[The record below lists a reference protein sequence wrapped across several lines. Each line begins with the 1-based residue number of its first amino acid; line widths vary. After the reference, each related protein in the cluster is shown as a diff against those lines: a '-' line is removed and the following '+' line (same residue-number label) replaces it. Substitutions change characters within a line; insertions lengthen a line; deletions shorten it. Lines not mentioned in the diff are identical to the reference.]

1 MAVACPRLQDEAAG
15 RRWRL
20 NASEEEMAA
29 APRLR
34 VASPNKLVR
43 GRGRCS
49 RRAEATPR
57 EAALRPSEDVDDI
70 SAEVVSLPPRRSH
83 AEVEEVAVET
93 TLPCARAAAVVL
105 LILA

>member
-20 NASEEEMAA
+20 NAREEEMAA

-43 GRGRCS
+43 GRGQCS

-70 SAEVVSLPPRRSH
+70 SADVVSLPRRSH
-83 AEVEEVAVET
+83 AEVENVAVET
-93 TLPCARAAAVVL
+93 TLPCARAAVVL
-105 LILA
+105 LILN

>member
-1 MAVACPRLQDEAAG
+1 VAVACPRLQDEAAG
-15 RRWRL
+15 RWRL

-43 GRGRCS
+43 GRGQCS

-57 EAALRPSEDVDDI
+57 EALRPSEDVDDI

-83 AEVEEVAVET
+83 AEVEKVAVET

-105 LILA
+105 LILT